1 MRLFGSTKKKSTVL
15 SPEMAAATL
24 AACVMTDAET
34 NGMPELDDVQLRSF
48 GTLLHLTKA
57 AIITN
62 WLRTLVE
69 RLSGPQRL
77 RASSILKEF
86 ELVMYGDAPNDEAK
100 QLAAELA
107 RLTKQ
112 TTKLIQILENKT
124 LPELKRAGKRSVG
137 AKNGSLL
144 SLRMRICSNALAS
157 FTARFWVLKY
167 TDRSTC
173 SERVLRWLCFP
184 RMTNEQKSDYGVQ
197 RFSAIE

>member
-124 LPELKRAGKRSVG
+124 LPELEKSRQALGWSKEWLSPIFEDEDLLKRTCLFYGPILVLEIHGSVDVLGKSVE
-137 AKNGSLL
+137 
-144 SLRMRICSNALAS
+144 M
-157 FTARFWVLKY
+157 V
-167 TDRSTC
+167 
-173 SERVLRWLCFP
+173 VFP
-184 RMTNEQKSDYGVQ
+184 KDDK
-197 RFSAIE
+197 